1 MNAQVPSPPTFIA
14 SASCDANAMNL
25 SISTKTT
32 TFLRSQVV
40 EETSSDEFN
49 RRLWHDRMHLKR
61 MKPAEKVVADGSRE
75 QQSRRRKMSRA
86 HDAILKYV
94 LKIMEVCKAQGFV
107 YGIIPEKG
115 KPITGSSES
124 LRKWWKEEACFDQ
137 NGPLAVSEYHST
149 MAAVEQCDGEPEPDP
164 NPSSYIYLLQDLQ
177 DTTLGSIIS
186 ALMQHCVPPQ
196 RGFPFEKGLNPPW
209 WPTGKEF
216 WWGDQGT
223 TVKGHGPPPYRKPH
237 DLKKAWKVSLLAAIM
252 KHMAP
257 NIDHIRRL
265 AMQSKCLQDKMTAK
279 ESVIW
284 SKVVNQEETLLNL
297 AQNHQEIEPEPPEP
311 DVFKNSIEGEETLL
325 KKLSPNQKIEPELD
339 HFKNSMEERRKNTD
353 RCLYHAN
360 DDGHGAI
367 SWMNM
372 IETTEKEHSKE
383 KECGYGNFWDVYERI
398 GMNEGTMDLN
408 VIPFDQRELRI
419 DQGTSIWDLGYESPG
434 LE

>member
-1 MNAQVPSPPTFIA
+1 MNDG
-14 SASCDANAMNL
+14 C
-25 SISTKTT
+25 KK
-32 TFLRSQVV
+32 RSGSSKKLAP
-40 EETSSDEFN
+40 TSSTGVYGMTG
-49 RRLWHDRMHLKR
+49 MHLKR

-149 MAAVEQCDGEPEPDP
+149 MAAVEQCD
-164 NPSSYIYLLQDLQ
+164 
-177 DTTLGSIIS
+177 
-186 ALMQHCVPPQ
+186 
-196 RGFPFEKGLNPPW
+196 
-209 WPTGKEF
+209 
-216 WWGDQGT
+216 
-223 TVKGHGPPPYRKPH
+223 
-237 DLKKAWKVSLLAAIM
+237 
-252 KHMAP
+252 
-257 NIDHIRRL
+257 
-265 AMQSKCLQDKMTAK
+265 
-279 ESVIW
+279 
-284 SKVVNQEETLLNL
+284 
-297 AQNHQEIEPEPPEP
+297 

-383 KECGYGNFWDVYERI
+383 KESGIANRSRNVYLGFRI
-398 GMNEGTMDLN
+398 
-408 VIPFDQRELRI
+408 
-419 DQGTSIWDLGYESPG
+419 
-434 LE
+434 